1 MPEISIIDAI
11 YLGDYKIALSFN
23 DKNAGVADLHTI
35 IFADNRVPFLTLRNE
50 NEFKKFKIEHD
61 TIVWE
66 NGLDLAPEFLFF
78 VTFKESPEF
87 QNQFKAWGYQ

>member
-1 MPEISIIDAI
+1 MLSIIDAV

-23 DKNAGVADLHTI
+23 DKNAGVADLHDI
-35 IFADNRVPFLTLRNE
+35 IFNDNRAPFSELRDE
-50 NEFKKFKIEHD
+50 NEFAKFKIEHD

-78 VTFKESPEF
+78 VTFKESREF
-87 QNQFKAWGYQ
+87 QNQFQVWGYE

>member
-1 MPEISIIDAI
+1 MMLSVINAV

-23 DKNAGVADLHTI
+23 DKNSGVADLRDV
-35 IFADNRVPFLTLRNE
+35 IFTEQRVPFLELRDE

-61 TIVWE
+61 TLVWE

-78 VTFKESPEF
+78 VVFKESSEF
-87 QNQFKAWGYQ
+87 EEQFKTWGYE